1 MLDVDILRGVNK
13 PFSHCEYIIRQT
25 YIASCCGRK
34 ADKAFAICSE
44 GPQLNSPWELVH
56 DAGRRGGIHLGNC
69 LSFLW
74 RKKHFKNNIILIGR
88 ELN

>member
-1 MLDVDILRGVNK
+1 MDVNIVRGVNK
-13 PFSHCEYIIRQT
+13 PFSHCECIIRQT

-44 GPQLNSPWELVH
+44 GPEFNSPWELVH

-74 RKKHFKNNIILIGR
+74 RKTFKK
-88 ELN
+88 